1 MDQEAAKN
9 CKISNECFGVKRPR
23 IWSFRVRGFYMVRF
37 ETFGA
42 SRVVKPYKLVA
53 TPLAQLLLQEEGIG
67 WNSDP
72 RALNPT

>member
-1 MDQEAAKN
+1 
-9 CKISNECFGVKRPR
+9 
-23 IWSFRVRGFYMVRF
+23 MVRF